1 MLLAELELYLSRP
14 VAPTRRV
21 ALGDSVLPI
30 GPGLGF
36 GGLLLGAVV
45 ARFIGDVDPD
55 LHADLDRLTRQIEA
69 GYRIPQPRLRHRLQD
84 DRVGLTSH
92 RHRLHG
98 DGERLSFDLDERGN
112 AMPNVLG
119 AIYAASRFEG
129 TEQAAALGAV
139 RRGLGWRGSIGP
151 ALVGH
156 LGGDASGAGV
166 DLVALGGR
174 DPRAWALGLLGLTE
188 TTIERPLVHRRFRE
202 LVRAAHPDHGGDAGI
217 AAARI
222 DDLARARRI
231 LTEG

>member
-1 MLLAELELYLSRP
+1 MLLAELELFISRP

-21 ALGDSVLPI
+21 ALGDSMLPI

-36 GGLLLGAVV
+36 GGVLLGAVV
-45 ARFIGDVDPD
+45 ARFVGEVDPD
-55 LHADLDRLTRQIEA
+55 LHKDIDRLTRQLEV

-119 AIYAASRFEG
+119 AIYAAGRLEG
-129 TEQAAALGAV
+129 TERAAALGAI
-139 RRGLGWRGSIGP
+139 RRGLGWRGTIGP
-151 ALVGH
+151 SLVGH
-156 LGGDASGAGV
+156 LGGEGEMV

-188 TTIERPLVHRRFRE
+188 TSIERPLVHRRFRE
-202 LVRAAHPDHGGDAGI
+202 LVRAAHPDHGGDADT